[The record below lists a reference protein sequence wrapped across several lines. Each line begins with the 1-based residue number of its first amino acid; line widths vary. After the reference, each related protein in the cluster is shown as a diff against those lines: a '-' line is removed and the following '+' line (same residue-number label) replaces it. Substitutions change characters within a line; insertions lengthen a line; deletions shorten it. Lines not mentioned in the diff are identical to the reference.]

1 VKNLGIGVFVA
12 DVTGCHLNATT
23 LLRYIKEAAIQF
35 QTSSHCAKSA
45 TARRVQRILTG
56 QYIDA
61 NTDFLWRWHMPEPFT
76 PAGSDLRNFPYMPIY
91 RTRLFGSEF
100 HARATDSEWR
110 AGVTLWLKS
119 WDQTPCGSLPKDD
132 VLLCRLAELGRDMDA
147 WQSVKAIALDGWI
160 ECSDGRL
167 YHPVVSEAANNAL
180 SEKRT
185 QQKRT
190 EKARAAK
197 ANHVTESV
205 TDPVTEYVTGS
216 NRREEKRIEDN
227 RDTELK
233 HTLNGVAVEPECDRK
248 RKPSSSISD
257 QDCERVWELFPRK
270 VGKKKAFA
278 LIRKVATEIA
288 YSDEYDQDEPSAG
301 IEVLCERVRLF
312 AKECQ
317 LKDPQYIAHPCTW
330 LNGGRYL
337 DPIQV
342 TETH

>member
-1 VKNLGIGVFVA
+1 ML
-12 DVTGCHLNATT
+12 
-23 LLRYIKEAAIQF
+23 
-35 QTSSHCAKSA
+35 
-45 TARRVQRILTG
+45 
-56 QYIDA
+56 
-61 NTDFLWRWHMPEPFT
+61 EPLT

-132 VLLCRLAELGRDMDA
+132 VLLCRLAELGRDMDS

-190 EKARAAK
+190 EKARIAK

-205 TDPVTEYVTGS
+205 TESVTDLVTESVTGS
-216 NRREEKRIEDN
+216 NRIEENRIEEKRDSAI
-227 RDTELK
+227 K
-233 HTLNGVAVEPECDRK
+233 HTLNGVAVEPEFEK
-248 RKPSSSISD
+248 KKLAKSIPASEI
-257 QDCERVWELFPRK
+257 ERVWECFPRK
-270 VGKKKAFA
+270 VGKLKSLA
-278 LIRKVATEIA
+278 LIRKACDLVAIEHDLLDAGDAVEYMIEKVNLFADECRKKATE
-288 YSDEYDQDEPSAG
+288 
-301 IEVLCERVRLF
+301 
-312 AKECQ
+312 
-317 LKDPQYIAHPCTW
+317 PQFIAHPQTW

-337 DPIQV
+337 DPVV
-342 TETH
+342 TESH